1 MIRRF
6 ETYAFLAGTSEAH
19 RQELADVLLDAGR
32 RIPEVLDNAVG
43 WNRSGSPAE
52 LVWEH
57 AYESVAAYQR
67 YMVHRYHADMIDRY
81 VLIDSPER
89 VVDPLRGAGLFGYR
103 CDGSP
108 YRLAQGTRRVLL
120 LRASPGVATADI
132 AARLAVGTVADG
144 GTLSCVGPDSMAT
157 AWFDG
162 ITPLPGPPARW
173 THVAEQGFAAGTEGP
188 APELGAD
195 VAVRAELLYDVISGD

>member
-6 ETYAFLAGTSEAH
+6 ETYAFSAGTSDAH
-19 RQELADVLLDAGR
+19 RQQLADVLLEAGR
-32 RIPEVLDNAVG
+32 RIPELLDNAVG
-43 WNRSGSPAE
+43 WNRSGSSAE

-103 CDGSP
+103 CDASA
-108 YRLAQGTRRVLL
+108 YRLAEGTRRVLL
-120 LRASPGVATADI
+120 LRAAPSVATADI
-132 AARLAVGTVADG
+132 AARLATGAAGAG
-144 GTLSCVGPDSMAT
+144 GTPPCVGADTMAA

-162 ITPLPGPPARW
+162 ITPVPGPPARW
-173 THVAEQGFAAGTEGP
+173 THVAEQGFAVGAESSVP
-188 APELGAD
+188 DLGSD
-195 VAVRAELLYDVISGD
+195 VAVRVELLYDVITGD